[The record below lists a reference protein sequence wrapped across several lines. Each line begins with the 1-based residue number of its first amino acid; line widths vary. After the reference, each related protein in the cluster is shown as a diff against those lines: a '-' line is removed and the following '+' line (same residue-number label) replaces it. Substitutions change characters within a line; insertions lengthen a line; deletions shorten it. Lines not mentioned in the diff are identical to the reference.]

1 MPSQFSIHYTVAEA
15 RRSPPPNPRL
25 AGCLG
30 EMRRRLKILDKRVG
44 AILAEGKDA
53 GGKPVNELIR
63 TLAECRGCPP
73 MQFHRRQIQV
83 KDLKKGLIDFP
94 SLRNG
99 REIFLCWERDEE
111 DIEFWHDLETGYAG
125 REPL

>member
-15 RRSPPPNPRL
+15 RALLPRIRVWL
-25 AGCLG
+25 DGLEKCAD
-30 EMRRRLKILDKRVG
+30 RLKILDKRVG
-44 AILAEGKDA
+44 SILDEGLDA
-53 GGKPVNELIR
+53 GGKPVNELIK
-63 TLAECRGCPP
+63 TLAECRAVL

-94 SLRNG
+94 SLRDG
-99 REIFLCWERDEE
+99 REIFLCWERAEE
-111 DIEFWHDLETGYAG
+111 DIEFWHDLETGFAG

>member
-1 MPSQFSIHYTVAEA
+1 MPSQFSIHYTLAEA
-15 RRSPPPNPRL
+15 RALLPQIRVWL
-25 AGCLG
+25 DVLVKCAD
-30 EMRRRLKILDKRVG
+30 RLKILDKRVG

-53 GGKPVNELIR
+53 GGKPVNELIK
-63 TLAECRGCPP
+63 TLAECRDVL

-83 KDLKKGLIDFP
+83 KDLKKGLVDFP

-99 REIFLCWERDEE
+99 REIFLCWERAEE

>member
-15 RRSPPPNPRL
+15 RALLPEIRL
-25 AGCLG
+25 WLDGLDKCAD
-30 EMRRRLKILDKRVG
+30 RLKVLDKKVG
-44 AILAEGKDA
+44 AILAVGHDA
-53 GGKPVNELIR
+53 GGKPVNDLIK
-63 TLAECRGCPP
+63 TLCECRAVLL
-73 MQFHRRQIQV
+73 QFHRRQIQV

-111 DIEFWHDLETGYAG
+111 DIEFWHDLEAGYAG
-125 REPL
+125 RERL